1 VAKPGHGSVPLREH
15 LEALR
20 AADDRR
26 YAEVA
31 LEREKAQRIKEKA
44 DEIAL
49 RLARDAQ
56 LYRDE
61 QANNLRNQ
69 IEAERGNYATKADVQ
84 ALSDKF
90 DAAQKPVIEFMAAQL
105 ARTGTIAESRSETR
119 LNANLLIAVIG
130 LLISAAIVFAAFHH

>member
-1 VAKPGHGSVPLREH
+1 MPVAKHVPLREH

-31 LEREKAQRIKEKA
+31 LEREKALRIKEKA
-44 DEIAL
+44 DDTAL
-49 RLARDAQ
+49 RLAREAQ

-61 QANNLRNQ
+61 QANNLRAQ
-69 IEAERGNYATKADVQ
+69 IEGERGNYATKADVL

-90 DAAQKPVIEFMAAQL
+90 DAAQKPVIEFMASQI
-105 ARTGTIAESRSETR
+105 ARSGTITENRNETR
-119 LNANLLIAVIG
+119 LNANIVIAVIG
-130 LLISAAIVFAAFHH
+130 LLISAAIVYAAFHG

>member
-1 VAKPGHGSVPLREH
+1 VRDDVPLREH

-31 LEREKAQRIKEKA
+31 LEREKALRIKEKA
-44 DEIAL
+44 DDTAL

-61 QANNLRNQ
+61 QANNLRTQ
-69 IEAERGNYATKADVQ
+69 LEAERGSYATKADVQ

-90 DAAQKPVIEFMAAQL
+90 DAAQKPVVEFMAAQL

-119 LNANLLIAVIG
+119 LNVNILIAVIG
-130 LLISAAIVFAAFHH
+130 LVISAAIVFASLHH